1 MSDEKDDL
9 KSIKVYKFDN
19 TKEKWH
25 EFALKFRVIADTRG
39 YRGIIDGTVI
49 PPDEMAVITITA
61 EDTGEE
67 LEEKKNLLKARKANK
82 VGYRDLVMSTEG
94 ISFTI
99 VQNAASEELPSG
111 DLKKAWERLERRWNP
126 KTREDKVDVYTKFL
140 NYKLENTRQRPMDWI
155 AFMEKKRAE
164 LMNTGHIMSDE
175 TFITHLLNS
184 LPQTVYEGAILVIKD
199 KLRRS
204 ILEITE
210 IEQILEDKFQAIK
223 QAKGW
228 DEEEHDY
235 ALFVSPSNKKG
246 PKKAFKGRCGYCG
259 EFGHKAADCPNK
271 KSNQNKGQKPKFQQ
285 KKKQWGRGDP
295 KSKGHIDMSK
305 IKCYNC
311 GEFGHFARDCPKAR
325 DNANIAQECEQNHK
339 SESMLDLD
347 STSVRE
353 ECAMVCTE
361 PQYEDASED
370 EVVYGDQGI
379 NTEEYEKTM
388 YGNLMQTQCDEEN
401 DVKCTVAQ
409 RAYDSVILERK
420 KRRFNH
426 NDPEENSD
434 NYNQCETMISYAGT
448 EKSINE
454 MIPETKGPTDDGNK
468 NESRKAWTM
477 EILMNGSDIST
488 NTTNEEESMSDD
500 EKMFLYARAAHS
512 NHSIQYH
519 MHQIIERQKVI
530 DKYRNM
536 MMEGVDLISLE
547 SNLHRYHL
555 VIISQIINMIE
566 ADNFCHHQT
575 FESVKRDLRNM
586 WSEGIQ
592 ELENARSHC
601 TNNDE
606 NNNEMEEIEVIDL
619 CSVSR
624 CDNNSIPEGKESEM
638 QECQGRSKHDETDRK
653 LDEFTTVRD
662 DPTTKKG
669 NVESAMMCWEPIE
682 NLEEEE
688 PRNGQE
694 EKANMLVDTTE
705 KQKHEEEHVGP
716 TLARG
721 NRLKISIEEFSW
733 EKEDDE
739 STFET
744 EEPESGQLVYITNL
758 ENGLQMDGT
767 ELNDEIG
774 PNEKKP
780 VVYNRPTEMPSFN
793 NHKYEI
799 DIYGETGNDYE
810 HIEDFPKGKN
820 KKNSKEHKYTKRDK
834 KKEGKQA
841 DLLKSKTTQYHHDI
855 PRNKDENEIALV
867 TKEMGLNYLEK
878 TFLLVIQLP
887 PAT

>member
-1 MSDEKDDL
+1 MSEEKDNL

-25 EFALKFRVIADTRG
+25 EVALKFRVITDTRG

-61 EDTGEE
+61 EDTGAV
-67 LEEKKNLLKARKANK
+67 LEEKKNQLKARKANK
-82 VGYRDLVMSTEG
+82 IGYRDLVMSTEG

-99 VQNAASEELPSG
+99 VQNAGSEELPSG
-111 DLKKAWERLERRWNP
+111 DLKKAWERLERRWNL
-126 KTREDKVDVYTKFL
+126 KTREDKVEVYTKFL

-228 DEEEHDY
+228 DEEEDDY

-246 PKKAFKGRCGYCG
+246 PKKAFKGCCGYCG

-295 KSKGHIDMSK
+295 KGKGHIDMSK

-325 DNANIAQECEQNHK
+325 DNANIAQESEQNHK

-379 NTEEYEKTM
+379 NTEEYEKAI
-388 YGNLMQTQCDEEN
+388 YGNLMQTQSDEEN
-401 DVKCTVAQ
+401 KVKCTVAQ
-409 RAYDSVILERK
+409 QANDSVILERK

-426 NDPEENSD
+426 NDPEESSD
-434 NYNQCETMISYAGT
+434 NHNKCDTMIRDAGT

-454 MIPETKGPTDDGNK
+454 MIPETKGPTDDINK

-477 EILMNGSDIST
+477 EMLMNGGDIST
-488 NTTNEEESMSDD
+488 NTTNEEESMSDN
-500 EKMFLYARAAHS
+500 EKMFLYARAVHS
-512 NHSIQYH
+512 IHSIQYH
-519 MHQIIERQKVI
+519 MHQIIERQKVV
-530 DKYRNM
+530 DEYRNM

-547 SNLHRYHL
+547 SNLHRYHP

-566 ADNFCHHQT
+566 ADNFCHYQT
-575 FESVKRDLRNM
+575 FESVKSDLWNM

-592 ELENARSHC
+592 ELEDARTHC
-601 TNNDE
+601 TNDDE
-606 NNNEMEEIEVIDL
+606 NNNEMDGIEVIDL

-624 CDNNSIPEGKESEM
+624 CENDSIPEGKESAM
-638 QECQGRSKHDETDRK
+638 QESQDRSKHDETDRK
-653 LDEFTTVRD
+653 LDEFTTIRD
-662 DPTTKKG
+662 DPTIKKD
-669 NVESAMMCWEPIE
+669 NVESAMMCWEPTE

-688 PRNGQE
+688 PRDEQE
-694 EKANMLVDTTE
+694 KVANKLVETTE
-705 KQKHEEEHVGP
+705 TQKHEEEHV
-716 TLARG
+716 
-721 NRLKISIEEFSW
+721 
-733 EKEDDE
+733 
-739 STFET
+739 
-744 EEPESGQLVYITNL
+744 
-758 ENGLQMDGT
+758 
-767 ELNDEIG
+767 
-774 PNEKKP
+774 
-780 VVYNRPTEMPSFN
+780 
-793 NHKYEI
+793 
-799 DIYGETGNDYE
+799 
-810 HIEDFPKGKN
+810 
-820 KKNSKEHKYTKRDK
+820 
-834 KKEGKQA
+834 
-841 DLLKSKTTQYHHDI
+841 
-855 PRNKDENEIALV
+855 
-867 TKEMGLNYLEK
+867 
-878 TFLLVIQLP
+878 
-887 PAT
+887 

>member
-1 MSDEKDDL
+1 MSEEKDDL

-61 EDTGEE
+61 EDTGAV
-67 LEEKKNLLKARKANK
+67 LEEKKNQLKARKANK

-126 KTREDKVDVYTKFL
+126 KTREDKVEVYTKFL

-210 IEQILEDKFQAIK
+210 IEQILEDKYQAIK

-228 DEEEHDY
+228 DEEEDDY

-295 KSKGHIDMSK
+295 KGKGHIDMSK

-311 GEFGHFARDCPKAR
+311 GEFGHFARDCRKAR
-325 DNANIAQECEQNHK
+325 DNANIAQESEQNHK

-379 NTEEYEKTM
+379 NTEEYEKTI
-388 YGNLMQTQCDEEN
+388 YGNLMQTQSDEEN
-401 DVKCTVAQ
+401 EVKCTVAQ
-409 RAYDSVILERK
+409 QANDSVILERK

-426 NDPEENSD
+426 NDPEESSD
-434 NYNQCETMISYAGT
+434 NHNQCDTMISDAGT

-454 MIPETKGPTDDGNK
+454 MIPETKGPTDDNNK

-477 EILMNGSDIST
+477 EMLMNGGDIST

-500 EKMFLYARAAHS
+500 EKMFLYARAVHS
-512 NHSIQYH
+512 NHLIQYH
-519 MHQIIERQKVI
+519 MHQIIERQKVV
-530 DKYRNM
+530 DEYRNM
-536 MMEGVDLISLE
+536 TMEGVDLISLE

-555 VIISQIINMIE
+555 VIISQIINMID
-566 ADNFCHHQT
+566 ADNFCHYQT
-575 FESVKRDLRNM
+575 FESVKSDLRNM

-592 ELENARSHC
+592 ELENARTHC
-601 TNNDE
+601 TNDDK
-606 NNNEMEEIEVIDL
+606 NNNEMEGIEVIDL

-624 CDNNSIPEGKESEM
+624 SKKDSIPKGKESAM
-638 QECQGRSKHDETDRK
+638 QESQDRSKHDETDRK

-662 DPTTKKG
+662 DPTIKKD
-669 NVESAMMCWEPIE
+669 NVESAMMCWEPTE

-688 PRNGQE
+688 PR
-694 EKANMLVDTTE
+694 
-705 KQKHEEEHVGP
+705 
-716 TLARG
+716 
-721 NRLKISIEEFSW
+721 
-733 EKEDDE
+733 DE
-739 STFET
+739 
-744 EEPESGQLVYITNL
+744 Q
-758 ENGLQMDGT
+758 
-767 ELNDEIG
+767 
-774 PNEKKP
+774 
-780 VVYNRPTEMPSFN
+780 
-793 NHKYEI
+793 
-799 DIYGETGNDYE
+799 
-810 HIEDFPKGKN
+810 
-820 KKNSKEHKYTKRDK
+820 
-834 KKEGKQA
+834 
-841 DLLKSKTTQYHHDI
+841 
-855 PRNKDENEIALV
+855 
-867 TKEMGLNYLEK
+867 
-878 TFLLVIQLP
+878 
-887 PAT
+887 